1 MSNEATGVTIKE
13 EAQVPVDTSSGAEQA
28 KKPDNQSEK
37 AESQLAGGSVSQ
49 AESSDSH
56 LQRLQ
61 SLRKEL
67 SYISETDW
75 MYESLDKKPQQ

>member
-13 EAQVPVDTSSGAEQA
+13 EAQVPVDTSSGAEA